1 MQIKIDTARLV
12 TAAAQLQARKDKK
25 VAALSAEC
33 RKMILVGFKSEAL
46 GVSHWYPSQETDQL
60 NLAASVTDS
69 LLPNLP
75 ADWTTSFWCAD
86 AAGHWALRPHTAGQ
100 IQRVGREAKARVLRL
115 MEHNAWLAERVAR
128 APDEDAVD
136 EIAWSE
142 PAA

>member
-1 MQIKIDTARLV
+1 MPISIDTSKLV
-12 TAAAQLQARKDKK
+12 TAAAQLQAYKDAK
-25 VAALSAEC
+25 VAALSAAC
-33 RKMILVGFKSEAL
+33 RSAIIAGFKCDAL
-46 GVSHWYPSQETDQL
+46 GELHLYPSKETDQL

-100 IQRVGREAKARVLRL
+100 IQRVGRKAKARVLRL
-115 MEHNAWLAERVAR
+115 IKHNAWLADRVAR